1 MIKKIETSEAPKAI
15 GPYSQAV
22 LAGGFL
28 FLSGQLPLD
37 PETGKLVQGDISAMT
52 HQVFDNIEAILRKER
67 LSLNNVVRMEVYLK
81 DLGHFQ
87 EMNTIYALRM
97 GEHKPARHAFQ
108 VAKLPLD
115 AAIEITCTAYAG

>member
-1 MIKKIETSEAPKAI
+1 MKIVDTHEAPKAI

-37 PETGKLVQGDISAMT
+37 PATGKLVEGDIKAMT
-52 HQVFDNIEAILRKER
+52 HRIFDNIEAVLKKEH
-67 LSLNNVVRMEVYLK
+67 LTLKDVVRMEVYLK
-81 DLGHFQ
+81 DLNDFQ
-87 EMNTIYALRM
+87 EMNKAYAERLKD
-97 GEHKPARHAFQ
+97 HKPARHAFQ

-115 AAIEITCTAYAG
+115 AKIEITCTAYKP